1 MRKEWNKK
9 TEKTTTKAAAKTY
22 TKKEKNRRNKID
34 DDGALPMTITLKE
47 KHCNSRKHSACS
59 FLPLECWLLC
69 ATPRIRNYFW
79 NFFSRL
85 THLIVSH
92 SFFCKRAIF
101 SMLYQNKVKPRKT
114 LDTEWTEGTKQYT
127 HTDARAYT
135 WIHMHTVWRTSN
147 IQLVINGQ
155 AKPSVG
161 TKTWFKIF
169 VCSVLM
175 TI

>member
-1 MRKEWNKK
+1 MKSESTIMRKEWNKK

-47 KHCNSRKHSACS
+47 KHCNSRKHVTA
-59 FLPLECWLLC
+59 LLC
-69 ATPRIRNYFW
+69 ATPRKRNYFW

-127 HTDARAYT
+127 HTQTRARTLGYICT
-135 WIHMHTVWRTSN
+135 RFGER
-147 IQLVINGQ
+147 Q
-155 AKPSVG
+155 
-161 TKTWFKIF
+161 IF
-169 VCSVLM
+169 NWL
-175 TI
+175 

>member
-92 SFFCKRAIF
+92 SFFLQACDLFNAIPKQSQAKKDARYRMNRGNQTIHTHRRAR
-101 SMLYQNKVKPRKT
+101 VH
-114 LDTEWTEGTKQYT
+114 LDTYAHGLENVKYSIGYKWSGK
-127 HTDARAYT
+127 
-135 WIHMHTVWRTSN
+135 TVCWDKN
-147 IQLVINGQ
+147 MIQNFCL
-155 AKPSVG
+155 
-161 TKTWFKIF
+161 
-169 VCSVLM
+169 
-175 TI
+175 